1 MREDISNDLYE
12 QWVSSRRLHDMQ
24 QETARLRKAYKR
36 ALTIAYIEFVVLL
49 IAIVAV
55 AYLLRHV

>member
-36 ALTIAYIEFVVLL
+36 ALTITFVEFVVLL
-49 IAIVAV
+49 MFIVTV
-55 AYLLRHV
+55 AYLVRNV